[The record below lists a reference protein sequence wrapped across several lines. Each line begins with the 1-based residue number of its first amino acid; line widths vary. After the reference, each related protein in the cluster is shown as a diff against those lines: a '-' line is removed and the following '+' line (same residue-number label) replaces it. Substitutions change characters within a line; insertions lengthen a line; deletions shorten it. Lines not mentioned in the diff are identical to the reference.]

1 MVVGRM
7 ATPYDLVLLLDPQAP
22 EEQRHQV
29 LDAVESMID
38 GGGVLMGAY
47 DWGSR
52 RMTFEID
59 HRGEAEYHIFQF
71 EGGKDLLER
80 LNHNLKITDGVL
92 RFRIIRLKPGAP
104 PPPTPR
110 PESRS
115 DSRARDDGD
124 APVAPRAAAD
134 ARR

>member
-1 MVVGRM
+1 VT
-7 ATPYDLVLLLDPQAP
+7 AFYDLVLMLDPQAA
-22 EEQRHQV
+22 EDQRAQI

-38 GGGVLMGAY
+38 AGGQLHGAY
-47 DWGSR
+47 DWGTR

-59 HRGEAEYHIFQF
+59 HRPEAEYHIFQF
-71 EGGKDLLER
+71 DGGNELLER
-80 LNHNLKITDGVL
+80 LNHNLRITDGVM

-104 PPPTPR
+104 PPPVPR
-110 PESRS
+110 PETRS
-115 DSRARDDGD
+115 DSRGREDGD

>member
-1 MVVGRM
+1 M
-7 ATPYDLVLLLDPQAP
+7 ATPYDLVLLLDPQAA
-22 EEQRHQV
+22 EDQRNQI
-29 LDAVESMID
+29 LDAVESMVD
-38 GGGVLMGAY
+38 AGGTLMGAY
-47 DWGSR
+47 DWGTR

-59 HRGEAEYHIFQF
+59 HRPEAEYHIFQF
-71 EGGKDLLER
+71 EGGKELLER
-80 LNHNLKITDGVL
+80 LDHNLKITDGVL

-104 PPPTPR
+104 PPPAPR

-115 DSRARDDGD
+115 DPRSREDGD